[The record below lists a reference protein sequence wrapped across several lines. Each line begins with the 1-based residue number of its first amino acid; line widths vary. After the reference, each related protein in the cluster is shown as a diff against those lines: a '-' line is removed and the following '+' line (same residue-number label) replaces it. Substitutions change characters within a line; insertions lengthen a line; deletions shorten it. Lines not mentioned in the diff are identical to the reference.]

1 MTFCDLFVCLWIFS
15 VRNSRFFGGNCI
27 QASTLQEEWTHCV
40 FVQSF
45 NFRKMEPKVIAMMSQ
60 ITASSPPQ
68 CPIIIVVVT
77 QTLNTHPNQNGTK
90 SHCNKIS
97 SHLFFSSSSMLL
109 FIIICCC
116 YTNIKHTHTH
126 TLSTH
131 THTLSTLVVT
141 ILVPQGCLHT
151 TSTKNIVKD
160 GSVPASNSVATAFLA
175 VVGTALD
182 QTRMS
187 FGIIIQ
193 YYDTRKTLVGGMD
206 GLGLLLLL

>member
-1 MTFCDLFVCLWIFS
+1 MPHHHCCCYTNIKHTPQSEWNQKSLQQDL
-15 VRNSRFFGGNCI
+15 
-27 QASTLQEEWTHCV
+27 
-40 FVQSF
+40 
-45 NFRKMEPKVIAMMSQ
+45 K
-60 ITASSPPQ
+60 SP
-68 CPIIIVVVT
+68 
-77 QTLNTHPNQNGTK
+77 L
-90 SHCNKIS
+90 
-97 SHLFFSSSSMLL
+97 FSSSSMPL

-116 YTNIKHTHTH
+116 YTNIKHTH

-160 GSVPASNSVATAFLA
+160 GSVPARNSVATAFLA